1 VVFLDPA
8 YSYAGKQTMKN
19 RKLSGPEMSGQ
30 KQSGTGATEDEDESV
45 MRLIERKPLRSWTA
59 GPHPPGSG
67 PTTTA
72 PDGARKMK
80 RRGRL
85 DRAVLTTLGKGLEDC
100 FDEVRKQEVPERFKL
115 LLDRF

>member
-1 VVFLDPA
+1 
-8 YSYAGKQTMKN
+8 MKN

-30 KQSGTGATEDEDESV
+30 KQSGTSATEDEDESV

-115 LLDRF
+115 LLQRF